1 MADHRP
7 TLIKAPPLDP
17 KKAQIEN
24 ALELTD
30 LAIIGPVRRRSP
42 RRRPGRGGGE
52 VKKGEKV

>member
-7 TLIKAPPLDP
+7 TLIKPPPLDP

-30 LAIIGPVRRRSP
+30 LAIIGPVRRARLVGA
-42 RRRPGRGGGE
+42 RRDEG
-52 VKKGEKV
+52 